1 MNGKKKMKGIIL
13 AGGKGTR
20 LYPMTLPVPKPLL
33 PVYDKPLLYYSLS
46 VLIKAGIRD
55 VLVITPRGC
64 KEIFSRLL
72 FDGSHLGMN
81 ISYKEQLVQRGI
93 ADAFIVGKEFIGDGN
108 VCLLLGDNIFYSTEI
123 GELLAEAQE
132 NLDGGVVFGYRVN
145 DPRPFGVVEFDS
157 TGKVISIEEKPKNP
171 KSNYIIPGLYFYD
184 NTVIQ
189 KAESLQPSARGELEI
204 TDINLRYLNEER
216 LNVITFKRG
225 TLWMDAGTED
235 SLLESSLMVKVL
247 QQGGRFFCCP
257 EEEAY
262 RQGWIDRN
270 QLRAL
275 ADKIGSSRYGR
286 YLAAVADDEE

>member
-1 MNGKKKMKGIIL
+1 MKGIIL

-55 VLVITPRGC
+55 VLIITPRGF
-64 KEIFSRLL
+64 EQAFSKLL
-72 FDGSHLGMN
+72 HDGSQLGMN

-93 ADAFIVGKEFIGDGN
+93 ADAFIVGKEFIGDGDI
-108 VCLLLGDNIFYSTEI
+108 CLLLGDNIFYSPGI
-123 GELLAEAQE
+123 GKLLAEAQE
-132 NLDGGVVFGYRVN
+132 NLDGGVVFGYRVD

-157 TGKVISIEEKPKNP
+157 TGKVISIEEKPKDP

-204 TDINLRYLNEER
+204 TDINLRYLNEGR
-216 LNVITFKRG
+216 LNVIPFRRG

-235 SLLESSLMVKVL
+235 SLLDSSVMVKIL
-247 QQGGRFFCCP
+247 QQGGKFFCCP
-257 EEEAY
+257 EEEAF
-262 RQGWIDRN
+262 RQGWIDRG
-270 QLRAL
+270 QLKAL
-275 ADKIGSSRYGR
+275 AEETGRSRYGQ
-286 YLAAVADDEE
+286 YLAAVADEEE